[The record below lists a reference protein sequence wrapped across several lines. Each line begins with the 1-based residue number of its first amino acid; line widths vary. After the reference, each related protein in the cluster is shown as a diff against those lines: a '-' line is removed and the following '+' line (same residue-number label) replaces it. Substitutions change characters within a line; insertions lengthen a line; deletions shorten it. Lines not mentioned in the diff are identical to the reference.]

1 MNSSHR
7 ELPSEPAAL
16 RHIHQIPGFWPA
28 MLGALVFATHLYY
41 IIEMADH
48 PFFNFPLVDSD
59 TYHRQA
65 LDILKHGWVGKEIF
79 WQAPLY
85 PYFLA
90 ACYHFITVRFFD
102 IRIVQALIAA
112 ASGVLLYCIGRRAA
126 GRGVAVGAVVGAAF
140 CGPLVYYD
148 CEMLAPVLIVFL
160 YLLLAM
166 LMDRALRAGNDMGE
180 KPAATGEGKETSRTP
195 VLWLWLGAGALTGLA
210 ALAHGLA
217 LFIVPLVCLYLLLR
231 GKGGKSKAR
240 RLVRPA
246 MYLAGAAAAIAP
258 VTLRNYLVGGEFVLI
273 SHNGPI
279 NFYIG
284 NHPEYDRMVGLRP
297 GLEWATLARDFTD
310 AERDSVSGSSRHFT
324 RKALANF
331 RDRPVAVGRVWLK
344 KLFLFFHADELA
356 RDYPI
361 YPVRH
366 YSGLMWALMWKWRG
380 PDGWV
385 GLGFPFGVIL
395 PLAVLGWWSL
405 RRQRIRLVA
414 IELIVAGHFA
424 GNMLFFI
431 CSRYRIPIVAFLVL
445 YAAIGIRWIIDQKPW
460 QFRSFSSHWRPIAAA
475 VMLFLVSNY
484 NLTPMDHPAERAE
497 YQMHLGYVS
506 QMTRK
511 PAEALQHY
519 LAALNDKPD
528 LTEARFFLG
537 ILYQDHFKEPA
548 KALEQFEWLLARDPD
563 NMTLLFNKALSLF
576 SLGRVG
582 EARAIVEVLVEN
594 DPQNAKYKNFLDQLS
609 QKNVAPPT
617 AKEANKN
624 PSSS

>member
-1 MNSSHR
+1 MNPPHR
-7 ELPSEPAAL
+7 DLLPEPPAT
-16 RHIHQIPGFWPA
+16 RHIHQLPGFWPA
-28 MLGALVFATHLYY
+28 VIAAAGFATHLYY

-90 ACYHFITVRFFD
+90 ACYHFITVKFFD

-126 GRGVAVGAVVGAAF
+126 GRGAAIGAAAGAAF
-140 CGPLVYYD
+140 CGPLIYYD

-160 YLLLAM
+160 YLCLARV
-166 LMDRALRAGNDMGE
+166 MDRALEAGAND
-180 KPAATGEGKETSRTP
+180 AAADEGKNTGGMP
-195 VLWLWLGAGALTGLA
+195 VRLLWFGAGVLTGLA
-210 ALAHGLA
+210 ALSHGLA
-217 LFIVPLVCLYLLLR
+217 LFIVPLVCLHLLLR
-231 GKGGKSKAR
+231 RNGWKSKAW
-240 RLVRPA
+240 RLVPPA
-246 MYLAGAAAAIAP
+246 IYLAGATAAIAP
-258 VTLRNYLVGGEFVLI
+258 VTLRNYAVGGEFVLI

-310 AERDSVSGSSRHFT
+310 AERQSVSGSSRHFT

-331 RDRPVAVGRVWLK
+331 REHPAAVGRVWLK

-366 YSGLMWALMWKWRG
+366 YSRMMWALMWKWRG

-385 GLGFPFGVIL
+385 GIGFPFGVII
-395 PLAVLGWWSL
+395 PLAALGWWAL
-405 RRQRIRLVA
+405 RRQGIRLVA
-414 IELIVAGHFA
+414 LELILAGHFA
-424 GNMLFFI
+424 GNMLFFV
-431 CSRYRIPIVAFLVL
+431 CSRYRIPIVPFLIL
-445 YAAIGIRWIIDQKPW
+445 YAAVGAKWIIDQKPW
-460 QFRSFSSHWRPIAAA
+460 QFRLFFGQWRPIAIAA
-475 VMLFLVSNY
+475 AIFIVSNY

-497 YQMHLGYVS
+497 YQMHLGYVC

-511 PAEALQHY
+511 PAEALRHY
-519 LAALNDKPD
+519 LAALDDKPD

-537 ILYQDHFKEPA
+537 ILYQDHLKEPA

-563 NMTLLFNKALSLF
+563 NMTLLFNKSLSLF
-576 SLGRVG
+576 SLGRIE

-594 DPQNAKYKNFLDQLS
+594 DPGNPKYKNFLDQLLRKKAVS
-609 QKNVAPPT
+609 PAGKA
-617 AKEANKN
+617 ANGS
-624 PSSS
+624 PSL